1 MFTAL
6 DISTSGLVAQRTRM
20 DVIAGNI
27 AMSNVTEDAAGNPNP
42 YQRRFV
48 VFKPGSSISETQGVH
63 VAGVELDPSEFRLV
77 YDPGHKNAIQEGPN
91 AGYVR
96 YPNIDPATE
105 YVNAMEASR
114 AYEANLASY
123 ELSKSMI
130 VSSLKILA

>member
-27 AMSNVTEDAAGNPNP
+27 AMSHVTEDAAGNPNP

-48 VFKPGSSISETQGVH
+48 VFKPGSAAGKDQGVH
-63 VAGVELDPSEFRLV
+63 VAKVELDPSEFRLD
-77 YDPGHKNAIQEGPN
+77 YDPGHKDAIKEGPI